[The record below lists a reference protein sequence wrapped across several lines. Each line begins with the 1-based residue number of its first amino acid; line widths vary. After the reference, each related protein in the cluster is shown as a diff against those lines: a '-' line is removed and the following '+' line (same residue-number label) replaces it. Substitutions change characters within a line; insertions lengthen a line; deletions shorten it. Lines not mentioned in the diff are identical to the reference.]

1 MSSRAL
7 ALRLVLAAGLSG
19 IAAPLFADETVMD
32 AEGRVF
38 GDTVEDPLPEWK
50 SPAMH
55 QGAPRMLPPM
65 PMAASMAPGGYP
77 GPDLAA
83 WEEQRADWLAEC
95 RQRFGG
101 KGQTAGGVVGG
112 LIGGV
117 AGSAIAGR
125 GNRTVGAVVGGL
137 AGAVAGSAVG
147 ASSDRRRAR
156 DYCESYLDRYTASYG
171 QGYPQAQGPSYPP
184 GYGPGYSYGY
194 GTGYGH
200 AYGVNYGYPQPQPH
214 PQMIYGYAAQ
224 PMMMVPVMMTTVAT
238 PVTRQQDCVE
248 TEIVEEWVTVS
259 RPARRVIHRRAVP
272 DKRVRLVPDK
282 RIRTH

>member
-156 DYCESYLDRYTASYG
+156 DYCESYLDRYMASYG
-171 QGYPQAQGPSYPP
+171 QGYGQ
-184 GYGPGYSYGY
+184 
-194 GTGYGH
+194 
-200 AYGVNYGYPQPQPH
+200 AYGSPDYGYPQGQ
-214 PQMIYGYAAQ
+214 IAYGYAMQ
-224 PMMMVPVMMTTVAT
+224 PMMVLVPVAMTAVVARVA
-238 PVTRQQDCVE
+238 PQHDC
-248 TEIVEEWVTVS
+248 TEVVEEWVPVA
-259 RPARRVIHRRAVP
+259 RPARRYIPRRVVP
-272 DKRVRLVPDK
+272 DKRVRVYPDK
-282 RIRTH
+282 RIRVY

>member
-101 KGQTAGGVVGG
+101 KIGKTEATDAKQDKALLSRAG
-112 LIGGV
+112 
-117 AGSAIAGR
+117 
-125 GNRTVGAVVGGL
+125 
-137 AGAVAGSAVG
+137 
-147 ASSDRRRAR
+147 
-156 DYCESYLDRYTASYG
+156 E
-171 QGYPQAQGPSYPP
+171 
-184 GYGPGYSYGY
+184 
-194 GTGYGH
+194 
-200 AYGVNYGYPQPQPH
+200 
-214 PQMIYGYAAQ
+214 
-224 PMMMVPVMMTTVAT
+224 
-238 PVTRQQDCVE
+238 
-248 TEIVEEWVTVS
+248 
-259 RPARRVIHRRAVP
+259 
-272 DKRVRLVPDK
+272 RVRDWVRSCHIGK
-282 RIRTH
+282 